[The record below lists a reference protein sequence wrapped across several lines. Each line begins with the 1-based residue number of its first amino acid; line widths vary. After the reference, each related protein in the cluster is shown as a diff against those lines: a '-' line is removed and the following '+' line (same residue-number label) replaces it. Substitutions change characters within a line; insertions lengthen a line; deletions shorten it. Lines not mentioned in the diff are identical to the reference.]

1 MILQIEEERYT
12 NRVIEAFN
20 SGSLKLTESDRGI
33 TLRAYLAD
41 KLGCDPMRIT
51 KKYTGASCLG
61 KRVYH
66 AHKMQHAM
74 KVEEVERTSV
84 DLAFLEE
91 EFRQKLLQM
100 GRRRSNSGSFGGDS
114 TSSTISTPAI
124 DALMKQTSYPSAW
137 TNYNVTQNMSSANA
151 LSFQPSHQAQA
162 ITTNTDQASSCI
174 DHHREIHQPC
184 GVTSGSCS
192 NSLFDAQPQLH
203 DLRWGYIM
211 PTGTTASSQLYYHD
225 HIDASSDS
233 EQRQSTLL
241 PPAHSTS
248 PELLLT
254 EEDSN
259 DEASIQD
266 RHIQELQAVS
276 EQRTSSAATDTRK
289 VVVTE
294 RDSEAAHSLLGF
306 FTHLERNNSQED
318 LVGFLEDVQKTAAV
332 ASSIP
337 RMGSYH
343 SLVDDYAL

>member
-1 MILQIEEERYT
+1 MIVQIEEERYT

-20 SGSLKLTESDRGI
+20 SGSLKLTDSDRGI
-33 TLRAYLAD
+33 TLRAYLAN

-66 AHKMQHAM
+66 AHKMQHAT
-74 KVEEVERTSV
+74 KAEEVERTSA

-100 GRRRSNSGSFGGDS
+100 GRRRSNSGSYCGDS

-137 TNYNVTQNMSSANA
+137 INYKVNQNMPSSANA
-151 LSFQPSHQAQA
+151 PLSFQPSHQA
-162 ITTNTDQASSCI
+162 TTANTDQALLTT
-174 DHHREIHQPC
+174 DYRHEIYQPYG
-184 GVTSGSCS
+184 GVGGSCP
-192 NSLFDAQPQLH
+192 NSLSDSPPQLH
-203 DLRWGYIM
+203 DLRWGHIL
-211 PTGTTASSQLYYHD
+211 PTSTTASSQLYYHD

-241 PPAHSTS
+241 PPTHSTS

-259 DEASIQD
+259 DEASVQD
-266 RHIQELQAVS
+266 RYLQAS
-276 EQRTSSAATDTRK
+276 EQRASSAATDSRK

-332 ASSIP
+332 ASSSIP
-337 RMGSYH
+337 RMGSYR

>member
-66 AHKMQHAM
+66 AHKVQHAT
-74 KVEEVERTSV
+74 KIEEVERTSA

-124 DALMKQTSYPSAW
+124 DALMKQTSYPSGW
-137 TNYNVTQNMSSANA
+137 TKYNVTQNMSSANA
-151 LSFQPSHQAQA
+151 LSFQPSHQA
-162 ITTNTDQASSCI
+162 ITTNTD
-174 DHHREIHQPC
+174 HRGTHQPC
-184 GVTSGSCS
+184 DRVSGSCS
-192 NSLFDAQPQLH
+192 NSLFDSQPQLH
-203 DLRWGYIM
+203 DLKWGHVL

-225 HIDASSDS
+225 QIDASSDS

-254 EEDSN
+254 EEDSS
-259 DEASIQD
+259 DEASMQD
-266 RHIQELQAVS
+266 RNLQALQVAS
-276 EQRTSSAATDTRK
+276 EQRTSSATTDSRK

-332 ASSIP
+332 ASTIP

-343 SLVDDYAL
+343 SLVDDFAL